1 MRALRA
7 FANSSSSSTSTP
19 APSPSTKPSRSRS
32 KGRLDP
38 SGSSLRVDSAR
49 MAAKP
54 PIPIAQTA
62 ASEPPAI
69 ITSAAPRRMISDASP
84 RACAEAVHAV
94 QVAELGP
101 CAPKRMETC
110 PDARLMMAD
119 GMKKGEIRRG
129 PPSSSALCSRSI
141 VVKPPI
147 PDAMK
152 TPTRGAMSGV
162 TFSPESSIANCDAAM
177 ANWMK
182 MSIFLTSFFSTNC
195 SGSKA
200 FTSAAKRVE
209 KADASNRV
217 IGPMPLRPAR
227 SDSQVASVPMPTD
240 DTRPIPVTTTRLLNL
255 PPPCVA
261 APTARNAPARLP
273 QRRLLLVLGVR
284 LDVLDGFL
292 HARDLLGILI
302 GDLDAEL
309 LFERHDQLHRVERV
323 RTEVLDERGVVGH
336 LFLVHAKL
344 FHDDALD
351 LLRNRHSS
359 SYVYIPPL
367 TARTCPVIYDASSDA
382 RKHTAAATSSG
393 VPSRPSGICS
403 VQSCFA
409 PPAMARVI
417 SVSMSPGATTF
428 TVMLRDATSRASAL
442 QKPIRPAF
450 EAA

>member
-1 MRALRA
+1 IRAPRAL
-7 FANSSSSSTSTP
+7 ANSSSSSTRTP

-32 KGRLDP
+32 NGRLERA
-38 SGSSLRVDSAR
+38 GSSLRVESAR

-54 PIPIAQTA
+54 PMPIAQTA
-62 ASEPPAI
+62 ASDPPAI
-69 ITSAAPRRMISDASP
+69 ITSAAPRRMISEASP
-84 RACAEAVHAV
+84 TACAEAVHAV
-94 QVAELGP
+94 HVAEFGP
-101 CAPKRMETC
+101 CAPKRIETC
-110 PDARLMMAD
+110 PDARLMIAE
-119 GMKKGEIRRG
+119 GMKNGEMRRG

-141 VVKPPI
+141 VVKPPM
-147 PDAMK
+147 PDAMN

-209 KADASNRV
+209 KAAASNRV

-255 PPPCVA
+255 PPPRVA
-261 APTARNAPARLP
+261 ARSARNAPARLP

-292 HARDLLGILI
+292 HARDLLGVLV
-302 GDLDAEL
+302 GDLNPEL
-309 LFERHDQLHRVERV
+309 FLERHHEFHRVERV

-367 TARTCPVIYDASSDA
+367 TARTCPVIYDASSEA

-403 VQSCFA
+403 DQSRFA
-409 PPAMARVI
+409 LSTSPRVI
-417 SVSMSPGATTF
+417 SVSISPGATTF
-428 TVMLRDATSRASAL
+428 TVIPREAISRASDL
-442 QKPIRPAF
+442 HKPIKPAF
-450 EAA
+450 DA

>member
-1 MRALRA
+1 MRAPRA
-7 FANSSSSSTSTP
+7 LANSSSSSTSTP

-32 KGRLDP
+32 KGRLDR

-49 MAAKP
+49 MAPKP

-69 ITSAAPRRMISDASP
+69 ITSAAPRRMISEASP

-94 QVAELGP
+94 HVAELGP
-101 CAPKRMETC
+101 CAPKRIDTW

-129 PPSSSALCSRSI
+129 PPSSRALCSRSI

-152 TPTRGAMSGV
+152 TPTRGAISGV
-162 TFSPESSIANCDAAM
+162 TFSPESSIANCEAAM

-182 MSIFLTSFFSTNC
+182 MSIFLTSFFSMNR

-209 KADASNRV
+209 NAAASNRV

-227 SDSQVASVPMPTD
+227 SDAQVASVPMPTE
-240 DTRPIPVTTTRLLNL
+240 DTSPMPVTTTRLLNL
-255 PPPCVA
+255 PPPRTA
-261 APTARNAPARLP
+261 ARTARNAPVRLP

-292 HARDLLGILI
+292 HARDLLGVLV
-302 GDLDAEL
+302 GDLDPEF
-309 LFERHDQLHRVERV
+309 LFERHHQLHRVKRIGA
-323 RTEVLDERGVVGH
+323 EVFDERGIIGH
-336 LFLVHAKL
+336 LFLVHTEL
-344 FHDDALD
+344 LHDDALD
-351 LLRNRHSS
+351 FLRNRHSS
-359 SYVYIPPL
+359 SYVYIPPF

-393 VPSRPSGICS
+393 APRRPSGICCD
-403 VQSCFA
+403 QSCFA
-409 PPAMARVI
+409 LPTRRRVM

-428 TVMLRDATSRASAL
+428 TVMLREATSRASAL
-442 QKPIRPAF
+442 QKPISPAF